1 MKPKL
6 QIVLASILGSF
17 VIYCT
22 SSTNGPSE
30 TSFVPDA
37 HADSPGGACCNAVA
51 PKFKKLA
58 EGALTKANTPSPII
72 PVGNYREVVVYTNG
86 SFMCQGNGVVLTV
99 GPESIFRP
107 DADTAFGSTG
117 QNLSSGGR
125 ARVDGVDME
134 VVVRSPVGTTCGGG
148 VSYVV
153 AGVE

>member
-22 SSTNGPSE
+22 SSTNGPSD

-37 HADSPGGACCNAVA
+37 HADSSGGACCNAVA
-51 PKFKKLA
+51 PKFTKLA
-58 EGALTKANTPSPII
+58 AGALTTANTPSPVIA
-72 PVGNYREVVVYTNG
+72 VGNYREVVVYTTG
-86 SFMCQGNGVVLTV
+86 SFLCQGNGVVQTV
-99 GPESIFRP
+99 GPEAIFRP
-107 DADTAFGSTG
+107 DAETPFGSTG

-134 VVVRSPVGTTCGGG
+134 LVVTGPVGSTCRGG